1 MGESRVGEGGH
12 PALRTVLYIEDNA
25 ANVHLVERLLEQR
38 PGLRLLSA
46 NLGQIGLA
54 MAREHRPDVILLDL
68 HLPDMEGTAV
78 LRALRGDP
86 QLGQTPV
93 IVLSGEADPNLP
105 TQMLAAGVQAY
116 LLKPFDFQRFFT
128 VLDVSLASGGRP
140 GTDAPGSQRTILYV
154 DDNPASVRLVQ
165 LILQG
170 RPALRL
176 ISAASGAQG
185 LEVARE
191 HRPALL
197 LLDLRLPDM
206 SGEDVLGAVLADPI
220 LRSTPVVILTAVAEP
235 ASIERVLALG
245 ARAYVT
251 KPLDIVQFL
260 TVVDSC
266 LGGGHLWPAAVDH
279 GRPAGLSPARTS

>member
-1 MGESRVGEGGH
+1 
-12 PALRTVLYIEDNA
+12 
-25 ANVHLVERLLEQR
+25 
-38 PGLRLLSA
+38 
-46 NLGQIGLA
+46 
-54 MAREHRPDVILLDL
+54 
-68 HLPDMEGTAV
+68 
-78 LRALRGDP
+78 
-86 QLGQTPV
+86 V
-93 IVLSGEADPNLP
+93 IVLSAESDPNLP

-128 VLDVSLASGGRP
+128 VLDVSLASGDRSA
-140 GTDAPGSQRTILYV
+140 TDTPRSQRTVLYV
-154 DDNPASVRLVQ
+154 DDNPVSVRLVE

-176 ISAASGAQG
+176 ISAARGAQG
-185 LEVARE
+185 LALARE

-220 LRSTPVVILTAVAEP
+220 LRSTPVVIFSAAAEP
-235 ASIERVLALG
+235 ASIERLLALG

-260 TVVDSC
+260 TVVDGC
-266 LGGGHLWPAAVDH
+266 LGGGQLWPVAQ
-279 GRPAGLSPARTS
+279 P